1 MASAKHDLRR
11 DADKVMTKAKTS
23 ESTYP
28 YPGAHNVYYV
38 KLYQWIRTGLF
49 L

>member
-1 MASAKHDLRR
+1 MASAKHNLKR

-28 YPGAHNVYYV
+28 YLGAHNVYYV
-38 KLYQWIRTGLF
+38 KYRQWIRTGLF

>member
-11 DADKVMTKAKTS
+11 DADKVMIKAKTS

-28 YPGAHNVYYV
+28 YLGAHNVYYV
-38 KLYQWIRTGLF
+38 KLNQWIRTGLS

>member
-11 DADKVMTKAKTS
+11 DADKAMTKAKTS

-38 KLYQWIRTGLF
+38 KLYALINNS
-49 L
+49 

>member
-1 MASAKHDLRR
+1 MASAKHDLRQ

-28 YPGAHNVYYV
+28 YLGAHNVYYV
-38 KLYQWIRTGLF
+38 KLHQWIRTRLF